1 MIRRT
6 RHWSSVAA
14 SSLLVFSLLA
24 SQAPLAHAQAP
35 TPSANAAQVE
45 DLLERGIELRRTGK
59 DSEALVLFRQAADL
73 DPDSARA
80 QAHLGV
86 TNQALGRWLSAET
99 YLKDALSHTGD
110 PYIERHRA
118 ALERA
123 LEAVKD
129 HIGTL
134 AVDGGPAGADVSLN
148 GRSIGR
154 LPLAAQP
161 VAVGSYLLE
170 VSLPGHYSVSRPVV
184 VARRALTREGVEL
197 VPHGKGEQAAAPAGG
212 GIGVS
217 AGLGNSGA
225 SAGQDTFEKTFP
237 SWVPWTL
244 GGASAASAA
253 VATIFWVK
261 RNEHAERWNDDAQC
275 RNQMGVTR
283 AQLCGDER
291 DKGEQAQT
299 IAIVGAGLSAAF
311 AAGAV
316 WTALAGDSKPAP
328 ASAGL
333 EACSLAPTGL
343 ACFGRF

>member
-1 MIRRT
+1 MFQRT
-6 RHWSSVAA
+6 RHWSSVALF
-14 SSLLVFSLLA
+14 SLLVSFGE
-24 SQAPLAHAQAP
+24 LAHAQSQ

-45 DLLERGIELRRTGK
+45 DLLARGIELRRTGK

-99 YLKDALSHTGD
+99 YLRDALGHTGD

-118 ALERA
+118 ALEKA
-123 LEAVKD
+123 HEMVKD
-129 HIGTL
+129 HLGTL

-170 VSLPGHYSVSRPVV
+170 VSLPGHYSVSRPVII
-184 VARRALTREGVEL
+184 ARRALTREGVEL
-197 VPHGKGEQAAAPAGG
+197 VPHGKGEQAAAASGG
-212 GIGVS
+212 GLGVS
-217 AGLGNSGA
+217 AGLGGQPTSP
-225 SAGQDTFEKTFP
+225 GQDTFEKTFP

-261 RNEHAERWNDDAQC
+261 RNEHADRWNDDDQC
-275 RNQMGVTR
+275 LNVLGRSR
-283 AQLCGDER
+283 ESLCGDER

-299 IAIVGAGLSAAF
+299 IAIIGAGASVAF
-311 AAGAV
+311 AAGAI
-316 WTALAGDSKPAP
+316 WTALAGEAKREP

-333 EACSLAPTGL
+333 EACTISPTGVG
-343 ACFGRF
+343 CFGRF

>member
-6 RHWSSVAA
+6 RHWSSVAT
-14 SSLLVFSLLA
+14 SSLLVCSLLL
-24 SQAPLAHAQAP
+24 SFGEHAHAQEQN
-35 TPSANAAQVE
+35 PSANAAQVE
-45 DLLERGIELRRTGK
+45 DLLERGIELRRNGK
-59 DSEALVLFRQAADL
+59 DGEALVLFRQAADL

-99 YLKDALSHTGD
+99 YLKDALGHTGD

-170 VSLPGHYSVSRPVV
+170 VSLAGHYSVSRPVII
-184 VARRALTREGVEL
+184 ARRALTREGVEL
-197 VPHGKGEQAAAPAGG
+197 VPHGKGEQAAAGG
-212 GIGVS
+212 GVGVS
-217 AGLGNSGA
+217 AGLGGSGA
-225 SAGQDTFEKTFP
+225 RPEQDTFVKTFP

-261 RNEHAERWNDDAQC
+261 RNEHADRWNDDDRCLNIVGQS
-275 RNQMGVTR
+275 RET
-283 AQLCGDER
+283 LCADER

-299 IAIVGAGLSAAF
+299 IAIVGASLSAAF
-311 AAGAV
+311 AAGAI
-316 WTALAGDSKPAP
+316 WTALSGESKPAP

-333 EACSLAPTGL
+333 EACTLSPVGL
-343 ACFGRF
+343 ACSGRF

>member
-1 MIRRT
+1 MPP
-6 RHWSSVAA
+6 
-14 SSLLVFSLLA
+14 LLVFSLLVGFGTITR
-24 SQAPLAHAQAP
+24 AQAQV
-35 TPSANAAQVE
+35 PSASAAQVD

-59 DSEALVLFRQAADL
+59 DAEALVLFRQAADL

-86 TNQALGRWLSAET
+86 TNQALGRWLSAEA
-99 YLKDALSHTGD
+99 YLKDALGHTGD

-134 AVDGGPAGADVSLN
+134 AVDGGPRGADVSLN

-170 VSLPGHYSVSRPVV
+170 VSLPGHYSVSRPVM

-197 VPHGKGEQAAAPAGG
+197 VAHGKGEPAAAAGG
-212 GIGVS
+212 ALGVS
-217 AGLGNSGA
+217 AGLAAPAA
-225 SAGQDTFEKTFP
+225 SPEQDTFEKTFP

-261 RNEHAERWNDDAQC
+261 RNEHAERWNDDAECLNIAGQS
-275 RNQMGVTR
+275 RE
-283 AQLCGDER
+283 QLCGEER
-291 DKGEQAQT
+291 NAGEQAQT
-299 IAIVGAGLSAAF
+299 LAIVGSGLSLAF

-316 WTALAGDSKPAP
+316 WTALAGDSRPAP

-333 EACSLAPTGL
+333 EACSFSATGL